1 MDESSDGLNLY
12 LREIGQVPLLTRAA
26 EIELAQAIEAGGE
39 AAARAVDIA
48 PATIWRW
55 TQQADFRAKLR
66 DARRA
71 VVEGA
76 IGRLQQA
83 ATEAVT
89 TLQRNLTCGTPAVE
103 VRAATAILDQ
113 AIKAIELFDVVE
125 RVEQLEAR
133 LAARAEGQA

>member
-1 MDESSDGLNLY
+1 MS
-12 LREIGQVPLLTRAA
+12 EIQDATATERKQDRAIIALLT
-26 EIELAQAIEAGGE
+26 EPTVE

-55 TQQADFRAKLR
+55 TQQADFRARLR

-76 IGRLQQA
+76 IGRLQQT
-83 ATEAVT
+83 ATEAVE
-89 TLQRNLTCGTPAVE
+89 TLRRNLTCGTPSVE
-103 VRAATAILDQ
+103 VRAATAILEQ
-113 AIKAIELFDVVE
+113 ATRAVELFDIAE

-133 LAARAEGQA
+133 LAVRMEGSRE

>member
-1 MDESSDGLNLY
+1 MKELATTELKQE
-12 LREIGQVPLLTRAA
+12 RAIVALLTEATLGAVAKAA
-26 EIELAQAIEAGGE
+26 
-39 AAARAVDIA
+39 DISEV
-48 PATIWRW
+48 TLWRW
-55 TQQADFRAKLR
+55 MKEPEFKSRLR

-83 ATEAVT
+83 ATQAVD
-89 TLQRNLTCGTPAVE
+89 TLQRNLTCGTPSVE
-103 VRAATAILDQ
+103 VRAAIAILDQ

-133 LAARAEGQA
+133 LSSGGPAPERSCED

>member
-1 MDESSDGLNLY
+1 MK
-12 LREIGQVPLLTRAA
+12 
-26 EIELAQAIEAGGE
+26 ELANTEMRQERAIVALLSEPSIE
-39 AAARAVDIA
+39 AAAKTSDVSDV
-48 PATIWRW
+48 TIWRW
-55 TQQADFRAKLR
+55 MKQPDFRARLR

-113 AIKAIELFDVVE
+113 AIKAVELFDVVE

-133 LAARAEGQA
+133 LATRAEGQS

>member
-1 MDESSDGLNLY
+1 MSEMQDATATERKQD
-12 LREIGQVPLLTRAA
+12 RAIIALLT
-26 EIELAQAIEAGGE
+26 EPTVE
-39 AAARAVDIA
+39 AAARAADVA

-55 TQQADFRAKLR
+55 SRQPEFRAKLR

-76 IGRLQQA
+76 IGQLQQA
-83 ATEAVT
+83 ATEAVDA
-89 TLQRNLTCGTPAVE
+89 LRRNLTCGTPSVE

-113 AIKAIELFDVVE
+113 AIKALELFDVVE

-133 LAARAEGQA
+133 LAAGAERQP

>member
-1 MDESSDGLNLY
+1 MKENANTD
-12 LREIGQVPLLTRAA
+12 LRQERAIVALLAEPTIGAAARAA
-26 EIELAQAIEAGGE
+26 EISEVTL
-39 AAARAVDIA
+39 
-48 PATIWRW
+48 WRW
-55 TQQADFRAKLR
+55 MKEPEFRAKLR

-83 ATEAVT
+83 ATEAVD
-89 TLQRNLTCGTPAVE
+89 TLQRNLTCGTPSVE

-113 AIKAIELFDVVE
+113 AVKAVELFDLAE

-133 LAARAEGQA
+133 LSDEATEAAA

>member
-1 MDESSDGLNLY
+1 MKELTNTEM
-12 LREIGQVPLLTRAA
+12 RQERAIVALLA
-26 EIELAQAIEAGGE
+26 EPSIE
-39 AAARAVDIA
+39 AAAKTAEVSDV
-48 PATIWRW
+48 TIWRW
-55 TQQADFRAKLR
+55 MKLPEFRSKLR

-83 ATEAVT
+83 ATEAVE
-89 TLQRNLTCGTPAVE
+89 TLRRNLTCGTPSVE
-103 VRAATAILDQ
+103 VRAAATILDQ

-133 LAARAEGQA
+133 LAAGTEG

>member
-1 MDESSDGLNLY
+1 MS
-12 LREIGQVPLLTRAA
+12 EIEDATATQCKQDKAILALLT
-26 EIELAQAIEAGGE
+26 EPTVE

-55 TQQADFRAKLR
+55 TQQADFRARLR

-76 IGRLQQA
+76 IGRLQQT
-83 ATEAVT
+83 ATEAVE
-89 TLQRNLTCGTPAVE
+89 TLRRNLTCGTPSVE
-103 VRAATAILDQ
+103 VRAATAILEQ
-113 AIKAIELFDVVE
+113 ATRAVELFDIAE

-133 LAARAEGQA
+133 LAVRMEGSRE